1 MSEQIDI
8 EWDMRDKGPI
18 VDANWNLPARRGTLH
33 VAKPL
38 WRNISDQDRRKVILA
53 ATCHLV
59 VEAHHFEPMQGR
71 RQMLDLCGYHRPAP
85 NLDWQQLAADYAQV
99 ISQTCGMLDV
109 ASLAGATDLKWN
121 GRYTK
126 RAADAVW
133 DSDTQHG
140 HIRLAKKLWPLLITD
155 EQQEVLVHAT
165 CLLIHAARPDLAK
178 APDRGEYYVGA
189 EGPLLAQCGYRRIRG
204 PSGPPDIVF
213 PPMRVHLHCQI

>member
-1 MSEQIDI
+1 
-8 EWDMRDKGPI
+8 
-18 VDANWNLPARRGTLH
+18 
-33 VAKPL
+33 
-38 WRNISDQDRRKVILA
+38 
-53 ATCHLV
+53 
-59 VEAHHFEPMQGR
+59 
-71 RQMLDLCGYHRPAP
+71 MLDLCGYHRPAP
-85 NLDWQQLAADYAQV
+85 NLDWQQLAGDYAQV

-109 ASLAGATDLKWN
+109 ASLAGAIDLKWN

-140 HIRLAKKLWPLLITD
+140 HIRLAKKLWRLLITD

-189 EGPLLAQCGYRRIRG
+189 EGPLLA
-204 PSGPPDIVF
+204 
-213 PPMRVHLHCQI
+213 PMRLSPHPWTKWPTGHRLSANASTPALPDLTDWNGQA